1 MVESFRNSPY
11 YKVQRFIKNN
21 YSEYEKS
28 FDDSIS
34 DDQYESK
41 KWMCDILNDLNYLHL
56 APNIF

>member
-1 MVESFRNSPY
+1 MVEIFRNSPY

-41 KWMCDILNDLNYLHL
+41 RCHE
-56 APNIF
+56 PF